1 MEQSAVLVSPGRG
14 SNGGVAPVVLPRPA
28 AGGMPRPAAPTFVG
42 TRKEFKSLI
51 RAYEDI
57 GRDLGIFKKFKVTDA
72 KEAQAHVKT
81 IVKTLEATAKDFKR
95 DYELAH
101 VSACEA
107 EKIANALV
115 TVLEKMRATHGLP
128 VSCIRLIQ
136 ECGSR
141 AADSLDIVSSI
152 AYVTHFDQNNV
163 ELPVRDHLPDTPPPV
178 LWTGIPDRLEGMHD
192 TFVSEVNEKQ
202 APQAPAFAAAVHLTP
217 RCTSTVEQ
225 PARADSPR
233 ALRLRRRRNVS
244 SAPILSP
251 KNQTAHQ
258 REALM
263 LRMVQLNSEI
273 LALVAQMKA
282 FRNDEQTISCCDL
295 LLELSNA
302 INDKAQNAIIAD
314 PHRNANEA
322 LALIFNSF
330 NGIMGFFKRLTLAP
344 ANEQMPDD
352 LSAACTRI
360 RALIS
365 GSDAPQDP
373 PISPTPLSPTRNA
386 VSPRPRPRLQAR
398 GDATHSIRHEK
409 QQSVEDEHG
418 ALIDMLDELDELDG
432 LMNVPIEMTEK
443 VVRAEASPGR
453 KRPPD
458 HALDDQGRAKS
469 RRSEWKQSPGAQPQ
483 TSIEPTWRAGAL
495 DSPGTAARK
504 QSRISLAAASRR
516 ARLNVPPLDS
526 RPPAAATSL
535 PVQAAT
541 FSKKPALPP
550 VPFTTENRS
559 KTAEKFKGHEEKN

>member
-1 MEQSAVLVSPGRG
+1 
-14 SNGGVAPVVLPRPA
+14 
-28 AGGMPRPAAPTFVG
+28 
-42 TRKEFKSLI
+42 
-51 RAYEDI
+51 
-57 GRDLGIFKKFKVTDA
+57 VTDA

-128 VSCIRLIQ
+128 VSGIRLIQ

-141 AADSLDIVSSI
+141 AADSLDIVASI

-225 PARADSPR
+225 PARPDSPR

-258 REALM
+258 REALT

-302 INDKAQNAIIAD
+302 INDKAQKAIIAD

-344 ANEQMPDD
+344 AREQMPDD

-373 PISPTPLSPTRNA
+373 PNSLAPLSPMSPTRNA
-386 VSPRPRPRLQAR
+386 VSPRPRPRPRLQTH

-409 QQSVEDEHG
+409 QQSVEDERG

-443 VVRAEASPGR
+443 VVKAEASPGR

-458 HALDDQGRAKS
+458 HAPDDQGRAKS
-469 RRSEWKQSPGAQPQ
+469 RRSEWKQSPGANPQ
-483 TSIEPTWRAGAL
+483 TSIEPARRAGAL
-495 DSPGTAARK
+495 DLPGTAARK
-504 QSRISLAAASRR
+504 QSRINLAAASRR
-516 ARLNVPPLDS
+516 ARLNFPPLDS
-526 RPPAAATSL
+526 LPPAAVTSL

-550 VPFTTENRS
+550 VPFTAENRP
-559 KTAEKFKGHEEKN
+559 KTAETIKGRDEKK